1 MKKVENILQKE
12 IGLYFELKE
21 ESIGTPSL
29 YLGGEMCQVVL
40 ENGDKSWAFG
50 YAQYVQES
58 IRNVEEYLSKKG
70 EALPYEAPTPLSNTY
85 QPYID
90 VSEEVGPQE
99 SSYYQSLIGNLLWIL
114 ELGNINIC
122 MEVSVMSS
130 HLKLPRGVTLNKL
143 STCLDIYKNI
153 TMLRPYLIQVS
164 LMFPTKTSKVKTGIE
179 VFMGISTNKCHL
191 IYLGPEDRE
200 SALPYEA
207 PTPLSKPYQPYI
219 DVSEEVG
226 PQESSY
232 YQSLIGNLL
241 WILELGNIN
250 ICMEVSVMSSH
261 LKLPRGVTLN
271 KLSTCLDIYKN
282 ITMLRPYLI
291 QVSLMFPTK
300 TSKVK
305 TGIEV
310 FMGISTNKC
319 HLIYLGPEDR
329 ESG

>member
-1 MKKVENILQKE
+1 
-12 IGLYFELKE
+12 
-21 ESIGTPSL
+21 
-29 YLGGEMCQVVL
+29 MCQVVL

-200 SALPYEA
+200 S
-207 PTPLSKPYQPYI
+207 
-219 DVSEEVG
+219 G
-226 PQESSY
+226 
-232 YQSLIGNLL
+232 
-241 WILELGNIN
+241 
-250 ICMEVSVMSSH
+250 
-261 LKLPRGVTLN
+261 
-271 KLSTCLDIYKN
+271 
-282 ITMLRPYLI
+282 
-291 QVSLMFPTK
+291 
-300 TSKVK
+300 
-305 TGIEV
+305 
-310 FMGISTNKC
+310 
-319 HLIYLGPEDR
+319 
-329 ESG
+329 